1 MSRIPFGVERLDNIV
16 GGGAPPGSVVLLVGE
31 GGAGAREFLYTSA
44 AMNGLARADPD
55 LFEIYYGAAVPPGTA
70 PEVHYLS
77 FTTGE
82 EYIEREM
89 ANTVA
94 DEVVEAA
101 LPKMT
106 VRDFSPQYFGLS
118 PVPRSWYAGETQAI
132 TDLGESERGDGA
144 LSALGDYLTEH
155 ASGNLVLIDS
165 VTDLVAGVS
174 DEMQWSDVAMLMKG
188 LEKAANRWGGANPA
202 PRQPRDAHRNRTRQP
217 AGRRLGDVRVRVG
230 VRRLEARPNDVRQGV
245 PGRPLPARGGEHR
258 PVRDRDRR
266 GRLRHQRRSEDPVNG
281 DENRLAYLSVP
292 GPN

>member
-1 MSRIPFGVERLDNIV
+1 MSRIPFGVERLDDIV

-55 LFEIYYGAAVPPGTA
+55 LFEIYYGAEVPPGTA

-82 EYIEREM
+82 EYVEREM
-89 ANTVA
+89 ANTMA

-101 LPKMT
+101 LPKMA

-132 TDLGESERGDGA
+132 TDLGESERGDGV
-144 LSALGDYLTEH
+144 LSALGDYLTQY

-188 LEKAANRWGGANPA
+188 LEKAANRWGGLILLLVN
-202 PRQPRDAHRNRTRQP
+202 RETLTGTELGSLQDAASGTFEFEWESGGSKRARTMVVQEFSGVLSQVERENIVRFETEIHD
-217 AGRRLGDVRVRVG
+217 GGFDVSDVRKIR
-230 VRRLEARPNDVRQGV
+230 
-245 PGRPLPARGGEHR
+245 
-258 PVRDRDRR
+258 
-266 GRLRHQRRSEDPVNG
+266 
-281 DENRLAYLSVP
+281 
-292 GPN
+292 